1 MMQINRFLVKD
12 FFSAGVFKYLCG
24 IFAFLILSLSVMSF
38 TDNNDPVK
46 NQVIISSGIISAKGN
61 TQNLSFQDQPSNSFI
76 SIPLNSQVLPFV
88 NDFISNQSY
97 EYNKMKTWGQP
108 YFVLF
113 DKIFAANGLPLELK
127 YLSVIESDLKGNL
140 VSSVDAVGPW
150 QLMPDEAK
158 RFHLKTDEGKDERKD
173 FYKSTE
179 VAAQLL
185 KELHNEFGDWLL
197 AVAAYN
203 CGAGR
208 MKQAIAKAGSDN
220 YWKLQRYLPEE
231 TRRHVKKYIAT
242 DYYFEGT
249 AGFTTMTADETAKL
263 LSTSFAK

>member
-1 MMQINRFLVKD
+1 MQMNRFLVKD
-12 FFSAGVFKYLCG
+12 FFSPGAVKYLCG
-24 IFAFLILSLSVMSF
+24 IFAFLILSLSAMSF
-38 TDNNDPVK
+38 TKDVNDPAK
-46 NQVIISSGIISAKGN
+46 NSVLISSNAFSSNNNSGNISIEQQPAN
-61 TQNLSFQDQPSNSFI
+61 TFT

-88 NDFISNQSY
+88 NDFISNQSF
-97 EYNKMKTWGQP
+97 EYSKMKDWGKP
-108 YFVLF
+108 YFILF
-113 DKIFAANGLPLELK
+113 DQILSANGLPVELK
-127 YLSVIESDLKGNL
+127 YLSVIESDLQGNL
-140 VSSVDAVGPW
+140 VSSTDAVGPW

-158 RFHLKTDEGKDERKD
+158 RFHLKTDDGKDERKD

-220 YWKLQRYLPEE
+220 YWKLQQYLPEE

-263 LSTSFAK
+263 LSTSFVK